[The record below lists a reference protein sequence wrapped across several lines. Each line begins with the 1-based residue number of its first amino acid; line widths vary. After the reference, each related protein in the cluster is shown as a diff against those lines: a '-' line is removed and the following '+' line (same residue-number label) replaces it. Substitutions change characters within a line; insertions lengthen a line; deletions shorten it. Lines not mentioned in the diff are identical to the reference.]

1 MAEVTKTNTII
12 RNMIADYLNVA
23 EIGGTPEWVLMG
35 AGFNTLDESPQA
47 QIDTKA
53 YISDRAATSIIKGYQ
68 TQFPFDTDLIES
80 EKAVMALYNVGRNQ
94 LQGGMA
100 EMEYVRVELFL
111 DTSPA
116 SEGVHPARKFRVAV
130 EVAGITGA
138 GAEVIHVA
146 GNLNNVGDFVD
157 GQFDI
162 GTKTFTPI
170 VKTS

>member
-1 MAEVTKTNTII
+1 MNTNTVL
-12 RNMIADYLNVA
+12 RNMIADYIN
-23 EIGGTPEWVLMG
+23 IGTSSAPVWKLMG
-35 AGFNTLDESPQA
+35 TGFNTLDENPQA

-53 YISDRAATSIIKGYQ
+53 YISDRAATSIIKGYK

-80 EKAVMALYNVGRNQ
+80 EQAVMALYNVGRNQ

-100 EMEYVRVELFL
+100 EFEYCRVEVFL
-111 DTSPA
+111 PVTPA
-116 SEGVHPARKFRVAV
+116 VDGVHPARKFRVAV
-130 EVAGITGA
+130 EVSGITGA

-162 GTKTFTPI
+162 NTKTFTP
-170 VKTS
+170 VVSTTP